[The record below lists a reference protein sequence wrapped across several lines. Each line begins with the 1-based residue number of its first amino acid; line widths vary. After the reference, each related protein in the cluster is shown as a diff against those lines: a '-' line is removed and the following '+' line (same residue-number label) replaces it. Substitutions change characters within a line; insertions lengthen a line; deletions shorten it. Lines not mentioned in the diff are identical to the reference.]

1 MYKTTLTVHGMACSM
16 CEAHINDAVRSA
28 FYVKKVTSSRAKGTT
43 EILTETPLS
52 HEKLRQAISATG
64 YVVLGISEE
73 IVQKKPLFGFLRGRN
88 N

>member
-1 MYKTTLTVHGMACSM
+1 MTKTVLGIDGMVCPM

-28 FYVKKVTSSRAKGTT
+28 FYVKKVTSSRTKGTT

-88 N
+88 S

>member
-1 MYKTTLTVHGMACSM
+1 MIKTTVQVSGMTCGM
-16 CEAHINDAVRSA
+16 CEAHINDAGCA
-28 FYVKKVTSSRAKGTT
+28 ALYVKKVTSSRARGAT
-43 EILTETPLS
+43 EIMTEPPLS

-88 N
+88 S

>member
-1 MYKTTLTVHGMACSM
+1 MIKTTVQVSGMTCGM
-16 CEAHINDAVRSA
+16 CEAHIDDAVRSA

-64 YVVLGISEE
+64 YVVLGIREE
-73 IVQKKPLFGFLRGRN
+73 IVQKKPLLGFLRKRG
-88 N
+88 

>member
-1 MYKTTLTVHGMACSM
+1 MVKTTVQVSGMTCGM
-16 CEAHINDAVRSA
+16 CEAHINDAVRNA
-28 FYVKKVTSSRAKGTT
+28 FYVKKVTSSRTT

-88 N
+88 S

>member
-1 MYKTTLTVHGMACSM
+1 MIKTTVQVSGMTCGM

-28 FYVKKVTSSRAKGTT
+28 FYVKKVTSSRARGTT

-52 HEKLRQAISATG
+52 HEKLRQAIGATG
-64 YVVLGISEE
+64 YVVLGIREE

>member
-1 MYKTTLTVHGMACSM
+1 MIKTTVQVSGMTCGM

-52 HEKLRQAISATG
+52 HEKLRQAIGATG
-64 YVVLGISEE
+64 YVVLGIREE
-73 IVQKKPLFGFLRGRN
+73 IVQKKPLLGFLRKRG
-88 N
+88 